1 MKHIKLFEAFG
12 QMGQGPAL
20 IVAKGD
26 WTGITKTGEAEQ
38 WTVPKVIDVEY
49 YENPTPEQISQ
60 IQDASIFTPE
70 EAAAEIIGGDQ
81 GGNNLSKDNQEGL
94 AFLVD
99 RSKGPEEIERMI
111 QDMIDVFNE
120 GGDTGADQFY
130 AILEMPDAQEEF
142 TPQYLAH
149 CRACLAKGSA
159 HMRNL
164 YKKHQLPGG
173 NDKGSQKL
181 MKRTLNFQVV

>member
-1 MKHIKLFEAFG
+1 MKHIKLFESFT
-12 QMGQGPAL
+12 QMEQGPAL

-26 WTGITKTGEAEQ
+26 WTGITQTGEAEQ
-38 WTVPKVIDVEY
+38 FTVPKVIDVTY

-70 EAAAEIIGGDQ
+70 QAAAEIIGGDQ
-81 GGNNLSKDNQEGL
+81 GGNNLAKDNQEGL

-99 RSKGPEEIERMI
+99 KSEGPEEIERMI
-111 QDMIDVFNE
+111 QDAIDIFNE
-120 GGDTGADQFY
+120 GGDTGADQPY
-130 AILEMPDAQEEF
+130 ILEDPDAQEIY

-149 CRACLAKGSA
+149 CRACLA
-159 HMRNL
+159 
-164 YKKHQLPGG
+164 G
-173 NDKGSQKL
+173 NGKGSQKL